1 MIKIS
6 PFNINIFFYFK
17 LLSLYIAMFL
27 LIKLCSR
34 GSLDIHL
41 RVYLIQPVRG
51 GNFNE
56 GEVRGEILI
65 LFMFGP
71 REGKEGEGR

>member
-1 MIKIS
+1 MLTG
-6 PFNINIFFYFK
+6 P
-17 LLSLYIAMFL
+17 
-27 LIKLCSR
+27 
-34 GSLDIHL
+34 LDIHL